1 VVLESLGLHVA
12 FHDGEYF
19 RVFTGPLLGP
29 VVEVDH
35 PAARRAV
42 RTGVEVLAV
51 EVGEEDVAVARVA
64 LDELLG
70 LLGRQDEAL
79 A

>member
-1 VVLESLGLHVA
+1 
-12 FHDGEYF
+12 
-19 RVFTGPLLGP
+19 
-29 VVEVDH
+29 EVDH

-79 A
+79 PQNVGPLKGLPAVGYQSDAEISYFKTLLNA